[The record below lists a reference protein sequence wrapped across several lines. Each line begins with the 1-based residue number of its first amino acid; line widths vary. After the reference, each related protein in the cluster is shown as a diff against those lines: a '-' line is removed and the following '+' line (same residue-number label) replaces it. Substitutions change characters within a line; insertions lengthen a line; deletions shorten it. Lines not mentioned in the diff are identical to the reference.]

1 MPNQNRKTPFMMNIS
16 KIAISFTI
24 AIALSFGS
32 LAYAGSS
39 DRTTPTIVGAAIGGA
54 LGGIA
59 GNTMQSTLLGAAVGG
74 VAGNQ
79 LARHNQDKKAEKAAE
94 QRHRATY
101 QPYDKHNSRAYKA
114 SRKLN
119 KKCHTKGNRD
129 GHFRLAASKPENNF
143 AGM

>member
-1 MPNQNRKTPFMMNIS
+1 MMNIS
-16 KIAISFTI
+16 KIASGFTI
-24 AIALSFGS
+24 AIALNFGG

-39 DRTTPTIVGAAIGGA
+39 DRTTPTIVGAAVVGA

-79 LARHNQDKKAEKAAE
+79 LVRHNQDKKAKKEAEKY
-94 QRHRATY
+94 RRATY
-101 QPYDKHNSRAYKA
+101 QPYDKHNSRTYKA
-114 SRKLN
+114 SRKST

-129 GHFRLAASKPENNF
+129 HHYRITASKSENNF

>member
-1 MPNQNRKTPFMMNIS
+1 MMNIS
-16 KIAISFTI
+16 KIASGFTI
-24 AIALSFGS
+24 AIALNFGG

-39 DRTTPTIVGAAIGGA
+39 DRTTPTIVGAAVVGA

-101 QPYDKHNSRAYKA
+101 QPYDKHNSRAYKT

-119 KKCHTKGNRD
+119 KKCHAKGNRD

>member
-1 MPNQNRKTPFMMNIS
+1 MMNIS
-16 KIAISFTI
+16 KITISFTI

-39 DRTTPTIVGAAIGGA
+39 DRTT
-54 LGGIA
+54 
-59 GNTMQSTLLGAAVGG
+59 STFVGAAVGG

-79 LARHNQDKKAEKAAE
+79 LARHNPDKKAEKAAE
-94 QRHRATY
+94 RHRATY

-129 GHFRLAASKPENNF
+129 RHYRLAASKPENNF

>member
-1 MPNQNRKTPFMMNIS
+1 MMNIS
-16 KIAISFTI
+16 KITISFTI

-39 DRTTPTIVGAAIGGA
+39 DRTT
-54 LGGIA
+54 
-59 GNTMQSTLLGAAVGG
+59 STFVGAAVGG

-79 LARHNQDKKAEKAAE
+79 LVRHNQDKKAKKEAEKY
-94 QRHRATY
+94 RRATY
-101 QPYDKHNSRAYKA
+101 QPYDKHNSRTYKA
-114 SRKLN
+114 SRKST

-129 GHFRLAASKPENNF
+129 HHYRITASKSENNF